1 MLKEEAIRW
10 KSHDEGGDGTQGDKE
25 EAFARSGSE
34 KAVAELESRVKALR
48 AL

>member
-1 MLKEEAIRW
+1 VEESRR
-10 KSHDEGGDGTQGDKE
+10 GGQRVGTQGDKE
-25 EAFARSGSE
+25 EAFARSGRE